1 MTLTMTPETHVVL
14 VGVVSLLEGEDGG
27 VEDAAVLFE
36 SVGLRGEAQ
45 DGLVAGRQSREPQL
59 GQVVD
64 EEVELGSHAAQ
75 TGLDEPAGGAREH
88 YTAPIPVH

>member
-1 MTLTMTPETHVVL
+1 ML

-27 VEDAAVLFE
+27 VEDATVLFE

-45 DGLVAGRQSREPQL
+45 DGLVAGWQPREPQL

-64 EEVELGSHAAQ
+64 EEVKLGSHAAQ
-75 TGLDEPAGGAREH
+75 TGLDEPAGEPESITPPRPSAGGYHTDR
-88 YTAPIPVH
+88 